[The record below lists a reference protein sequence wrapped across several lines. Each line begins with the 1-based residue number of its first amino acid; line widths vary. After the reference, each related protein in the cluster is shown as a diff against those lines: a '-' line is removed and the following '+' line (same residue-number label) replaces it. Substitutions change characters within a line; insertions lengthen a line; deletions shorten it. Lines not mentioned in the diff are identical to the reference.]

1 MILRLLKA
9 KHYLTLLLIIIS
21 SPLRADTVSSPAV
34 HSQLESIAQQWAI
47 HKLKTR
53 YPHAT
58 LINVE
63 IRSPKSAENLPQC
76 LQPPRVTSSTLDVGR
91 TRVSIECENP
101 GWSTRLTANSYL
113 EIPVLVATH
122 PMRKGARLSE
132 DDYRLQSV
140 TLRTPSQPFYYQD
153 SINGQQLKRNVK
165 AGDIFTPKLISL
177 SYAVRKGDLV
187 TIFFNS
193 DTFSLT
199 AEGIA
204 EEDGVIGDTIK
215 VRNSQSGKLLI
226 STVIDN
232 RQVEVR

>member
-1 MILRLLKA
+1 MTPRLLKA
-9 KHYLTLLLIIIS
+9 IKYLTLLLLIIS
-21 SPLRADTVSSPAV
+21 SHLRADVVYDQVET
-34 HSQLESIAQQWAI
+34 IAQQWAI

-58 LINVE
+58 EIHVE
-63 IRSPKSAENLPQC
+63 IRSPKSAQNLPQC
-76 LQPPRVTSSTLDVGR
+76 LQPPQITTSTLDVGR
-91 TRVSIECENP
+91 SRISIECANP
-101 GWSTRLTANSYL
+101 AWSTRLTANSSI

-122 PMRKGARLSE
+122 PMRKGSRLSE
-132 DDYRLQSV
+132 DDYRLQNV
-140 TLRTPSQPFYYQD
+140 TLKTPSQPFYYQD
-153 SINGQQLKRNVK
+153 SIKGQQLKRNVK

-199 AEGIA
+199 TEGIA
-204 EEDGVIGDTIK
+204 EESGVIGDTIK

-226 STVIDN
+226 STVIDS
-232 RQVEVR
+232 RQVEVN

>member
-1 MILRLLKA
+1 MIPRLLKA
-9 KHYLTLLLIIIS
+9 TNYLILLLIAIS
-21 SPLRADTVSSPAV
+21 SHSRADVVYNQVET
-34 HSQLESIAQQWAI
+34 IAQQWAI
-47 HKLKTR
+47 HKLKTH

-58 LINVE
+58 EIHVE
-63 IRSPKSAENLPQC
+63 IRSPKSAQNLPQC
-76 LQPPRVTSSTLDVGR
+76 FQPPHVTSSSLDVGR
-91 TRVSIECENP
+91 TRITLACNAPSWTV
-101 GWSTRLTANSYL
+101 RLTANSYI

-122 PMRKGARLSE
+122 PMRKGSRLSE

-140 TLRTPSQPFYYQD
+140 TLKTPSRPFYYQD
-153 SINGQQLKRNVK
+153 SIKGQQLKRNVK

-199 AEGIA
+199 TEGIA
-204 EEDGVIGDTIK
+204 EESGVIGDTIK

-232 RQVEVR
+232 RQVEVN